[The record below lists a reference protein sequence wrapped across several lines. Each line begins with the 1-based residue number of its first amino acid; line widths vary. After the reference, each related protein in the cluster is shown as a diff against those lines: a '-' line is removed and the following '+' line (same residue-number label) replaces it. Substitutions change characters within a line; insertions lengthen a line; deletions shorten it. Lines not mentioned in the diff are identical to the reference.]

1 MKSDSFAAA
10 LNCIDGRT
18 QIPVINFIKERSGVR
33 YVDMITEAGIIK
45 HLASNTVDSVVK
57 ATRLSVEISVSGH
70 KTKSVFLVAHQDCLG
85 NQVADKIQ
93 KEQLLQ
99 AKRNVESWHLPVEV
113 KCLWLNSEWHVE
125 EVIGR

>member
-1 MKSDSFAAA
+1 MKSNSFAAA

-45 HLASNTVDSVVK
+45 HLASNTEDSVVK

-93 KEQLLQ
+93 KGQLLQ
-99 AKRNVESWHLPVEV
+99 AKRNVEFWHLPVEV
-113 KCLWLNSEWHVE
+113 KCLWLNANWQAE
-125 EVIGR
+125 EVSES

>member
-1 MKSDSFAAA
+1 MKSNSFAAA

-18 QIPVINFIKERSGVR
+18 QIPVIRFIKERSGVR

-45 HLASNTVDSVVK
+45 HLASNTEDGVVK

-85 NQVADKIQ
+85 NQVSDEIQ
-93 KEQLLQ
+93 KEQLLH
-99 AKRNVESWHLPVEV
+99 AKINVESWHLPVEV
-113 KCLWLNSEWHVE
+113 KCLWLNGNWQVE
-125 EVIGR
+125 EVSAS

>member
-1 MKSDSFAAA
+1 MKSNSFASA

-45 HLASNTVDSVVK
+45 HLASNTEDSVAE
-57 ATRLSVEISVSGH
+57 ATRLSVEITVSGH
-70 KTKSVFLVAHQDCLG
+70 KPKSVFLLAHQDCLG
-85 NQVADKIQ
+85 NQVAEKIQ
-93 KEQLLQ
+93 KGQLLQ

-113 KCLWLNSEWHVE
+113 KCLWVNAN
-125 EVIGR
+125 